1 MHTQSKRLSM
11 IHILVPSMP
20 AFGDPNNAVISQAD
34 RQDFIWL
41 YRGIIVYCDCI
52 LVALQ
57 ADNREFDLHV
67 DNRVAE
73 LNVDNRVVEL
83 T

>member
-20 AFGDPNNAVISQAD
+20 AFGDPNSAVISQAD

-41 YRGIIVYCDCI
+41 YRGIIAYSNYM

-57 ADNREFDLHV
+57 TDNRAFDLHV
-67 DNRVAE
+67 DNRIAE